1 MREISANRITE
12 TVSRLCQQAN
22 YFLPEDVWQSIER
35 AFQKEK
41 TENGREVLAQILE
54 NARISTQRS
63 MALCQDTGITEIFLK
78 VGQDVHITGGSLVD
92 AVNKGVSQGY
102 KAGYLRNSIVKD
114 PLNRINTGDN
124 TPAQIYAESVAGDK
138 LEITIL
144 PKGGGTENSSVLKM
158 FLPSDSWQEI
168 SQFILEIVKTKGIN
182 ACPPLIVGVGV
193 GGSFS
198 SVALLAKK
206 ALLRH
211 IGSSSNN
218 SAYAERESELLRE
231 INKLAIGPMGLGG
244 AITALA
250 VNIEFAP
257 CHIASLPVAVSMQCH
272 SLRRR
277 TEII

>member
-1 MREISANRITE
+1 MREISASRITE

-22 YFLPEDVWQSIER
+22 YFLPDDVLQSIER
-35 AFQKEK
+35 SFQKEK
-41 TENGREVLAQILE
+41 TENAREVLSQIFE
-54 NARISTQRS
+54 NARIATQKS
-63 MALCQDTGITEIFLK
+63 MALCQDTGVTEIFLK
-78 VGQDVHITGGSLVD
+78 IGQDAHITGGNLVD
-92 AVNKGVSQGY
+92 AINKGVSQGY
-102 KAGYLRNSIVKD
+102 AAGYLRKSIVKD
-114 PLNRINTGDN
+114 PLDRKNTGDN
-124 TPAQIYAESVAGDK
+124 TPAQIYAENVDGDK

-144 PKGGGTENSSVLKM
+144 PKGGGTENASVLKM
-158 FLPSDSWQEI
+158 FLPSDSWREI
-168 SQFILEIVKTKGIN
+168 SRFILEIVRTKGIN
-182 ACPPLIVGVGV
+182 ACPPLIVGVGI

-211 IGSSSNN
+211 IGTSSNN
-218 SAYAERESELLRE
+218 SEYAERESELLGE
-231 INKLAIGPMGLGG
+231 INNLGIGPMGLGG
-244 AITALA
+244 AVTALA